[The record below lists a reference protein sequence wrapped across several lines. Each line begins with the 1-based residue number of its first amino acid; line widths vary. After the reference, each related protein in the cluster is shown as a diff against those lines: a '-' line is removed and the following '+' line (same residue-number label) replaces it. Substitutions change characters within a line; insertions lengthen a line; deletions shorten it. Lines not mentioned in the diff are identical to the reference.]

1 MRKQLL
7 ACISAALIAGSSPA
21 FAEGDAAKGK
31 RIYKRCQACHNV
43 NKDKNKIGPH
53 LVGIVGR
60 KAGIVT
66 KYRYSKAL
74 LAKAA
79 EGLVWD
85 KASLSAYLQKPKA
98 FIPRGKMPFAGLRKP
113 ADRDNVIAYLK
124 EAGKKN

>member
-7 ACISAALIAGSSPA
+7 ACALTVLIVGNGAAI
-21 FAEGDAAKGK
+21 AEGDAAKGK
-31 RIYKRCQACHNV
+31 RIYKRCVACHNV
-43 NKDKNKIGPH
+43 DKEKNKVGPH

-60 KAGIVT
+60 KAGIAE

-85 KASLSAYLQKPKA
+85 KASLSAYLEKPKA

-113 ADRDNVIAYLK
+113 ADRDNVIAYLE
-124 EAGKKN
+124 EAGK

>member
-7 ACISAALIAGSSPA
+7 ACVFTALIASNGAA

-31 RIYKRCQACHNV
+31 RIYKRCVACHNID
-43 NKDKNKIGPH
+43 KEKNKVGPN

-60 KAGIVT
+60 KAGIVE
-66 KYRYSKAL
+66 KFKYSKAL

-85 KASLSAYLQKPKA
+85 KASLSAYLEKPKA
-98 FIPRGKMPFAGLRKP
+98 FIPRGRMPFAGLRKQ
-113 ADRDNVIAYLK
+113 ADRDNVIAYLE
-124 EAGKKN
+124 EAGKKK